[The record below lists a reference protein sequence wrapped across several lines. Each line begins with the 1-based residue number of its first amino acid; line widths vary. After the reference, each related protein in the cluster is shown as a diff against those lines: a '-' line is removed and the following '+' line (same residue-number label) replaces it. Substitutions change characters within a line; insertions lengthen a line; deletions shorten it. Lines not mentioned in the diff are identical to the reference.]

1 MASRRGNALL
11 RMPIQQLPSH
21 LVNQIAAGEVVERP
35 ASVVK
40 ELIENSLDAGAR
52 SVQIDVV
59 AGGQKLIRIRDDG
72 KGIVRDELEL
82 ALARH
87 ATSKIAS
94 LDDLEAVASL
104 GFRGEALPS
113 IASVARLSICS
124 RAKGADLSWRVE
136 ADAGKISTPAPAA
149 HPEGTTVEVHDLFYN
164 TPARRRFLRTERTE
178 YGHIEKWV
186 RRLALS
192 RPEVAFALTNNRR
205 TVLNLPA
212 ATDEEQRRQRIAKLC
227 GEKFAEQCVYI
238 DRETEGIALSGWIG
252 LPTFNRSQPDL
263 QYWFV
268 NGRSISDKT
277 LSHAVRHAY
286 RDVLFHGRYPAYVL
300 DLTLDPAG
308 VDANAHPAKHEVRFR
323 DGRRVHGVI
332 SQAIEIA
339 LKDTRPGGRN
349 VSPIPMTRDVAFNQG
364 AMPLPTGRSSSAV
377 RETLA
382 AYRSMA
388 AAPQY
393 LERPEQADDI
403 PPLGFAVAQIAGAY
417 ILAENREG
425 MVIVDMHAAHERI
438 VYEKLKQGYEGRDLV
453 RQPLLVPEGI
463 SVAESEAELV
473 ERSQSLLGKLGLI
486 VDRSGPTSVT
496 VREMPA
502 LLKNADVES
511 MLRDVLADLSET
523 GRSSR
528 IDDVSDDYLATMA
541 CHHSIRA
548 NRRLTIDEMNALL
561 REMEQTERSDQCNHG
576 RPTWTTITLAELDR
590 LFLRGR

>member
-1 MASRRGNALL
+1 
-11 RMPIQQLPSH
+11 MPIQQLPSH

-40 ELIENSLDAGAR
+40 ELVENSLDAGAR
-52 SVQIDVV
+52 SVQIDIVS
-59 AGGQKLIRIRDDG
+59 GGQKLIRIRDDG
-72 KGIVRDELEL
+72 KGIDREELEL
-82 ALARH
+82 ALSRH

-113 IASVARLSICS
+113 IASVARLTLSS
-124 RAKGADLSWRVE
+124 RTVEAGSAWQVE
-136 ADAGKISTPAPAA
+136 ADGGQISAPAPAA
-149 HPEGTTVEVHDLFYN
+149 HPQGTTVEVHDLFYN

-178 YGHIEKWV
+178 FGHIEKWV

-192 RPEVAFALTNNRR
+192 RPDIAFTLTHNRR
-205 TVLNLPA
+205 TVLNLVA
-212 ATDEEQRRQRIAKLC
+212 AGDEELRRRRIASVC
-227 GEKFAEQCVYI
+227 GQAFAEQCVYI
-238 DRETEGIALSGWIG
+238 ERETDGIALSGWIG

-277 LSHAVRHAY
+277 LAHAARHAY

-300 DLTLDPAG
+300 ELTMDPAG

-323 DGRRVHGVI
+323 DGRTVHGVVA
-332 SQAIEIA
+332 QAIEFA
-339 LKDTRPGGRN
+339 LKDTRPGGHN
-349 VSPIPMTRDVAFNQG
+349 VAPIPMTRDSVFNQG
-364 AMPLPTGRSSSAV
+364 AMPLTTAPSTAAV

-382 AYRSMA
+382 TYRAMA
-388 AAPQY
+388 SAPSFI
-393 LERPEQADDI
+393 EKPADATEV
-403 PPLGFAVAQIAGAY
+403 PPLGFAIAQLAGIY

-425 MVIVDMHAAHERI
+425 LVVIDMHAAHERI
-438 VYEKLKQGYEGRDLV
+438 VYEKLKRGYDDRDLV
-453 RQPLLVPEGI
+453 RQPLLVPETL
-463 SVAESEAELV
+463 SVAESEANLV
-473 ERSQSLLGKLGLI
+473 EQSGHLLEKLGLV
-486 VDRSGPTSVT
+486 VDRSGPASLT
-496 VREMPA
+496 VREVPA

-511 MLRDVLADLSET
+511 LLRDVLADLSES

-541 CHHSIRA
+541 CHHSVRA
-548 NRRLTIDEMNALL
+548 NRLLTHAEMNALL
-561 REMEQTERSDQCNHG
+561 REMESTERADQCNHG
-576 RPTWTTITLAELDR
+576 RPTWTAITLSELDR